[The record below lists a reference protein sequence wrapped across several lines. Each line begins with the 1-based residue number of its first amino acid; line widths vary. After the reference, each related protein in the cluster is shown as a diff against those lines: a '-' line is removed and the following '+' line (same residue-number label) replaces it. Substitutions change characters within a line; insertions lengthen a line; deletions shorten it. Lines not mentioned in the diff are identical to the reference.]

1 MQPTL
6 LQQIEDLVVVVVQ
19 IQIQD
24 FDLERTVV
32 LES

>member
-24 FDLERTVV
+24 FDLEKTVV

>member
-32 LES
+32 LEL